1 MWKYLRSALIAA
13 PLIALS
19 AAVPIEVQLA
29 DVSGSRI
36 LSVGLQQAACADCR
50 WRANAQCGVDP
61 PIHDHCDNGL
71 KLCVAIE

>member
-29 DVSGSRI
+29 DVSGSRN
-36 LSVGLQQAACADCR
+36 LSVGLQQAACVDCR
-50 WRANAQCGVDP
+50 WRPHAQCGVDP
-61 PIHDHCDNGL
+61 VIHDHCDQDL
-71 KLCVAIE
+71 KMCVAIE